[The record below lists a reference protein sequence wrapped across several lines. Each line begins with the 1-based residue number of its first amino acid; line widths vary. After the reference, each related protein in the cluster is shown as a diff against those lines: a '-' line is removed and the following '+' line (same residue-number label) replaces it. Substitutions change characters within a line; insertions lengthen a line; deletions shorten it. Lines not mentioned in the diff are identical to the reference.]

1 MAKQIGLVKLKG
13 TMEDFTFYTSEDG
26 FMARRKGGVSAER
39 IKNDPKFRLTRLNGQ
54 EFGIGGVAGNLFRAA
69 WKTEIA
75 KAADSRVSSRITKT
89 MVAILQTDTVS
100 DYGYRKVENGNP
112 SPLLGFDFNA
122 KVSLDSVFEPG
133 QTISINRTTGQ
144 AVITLPAYTPE
155 KDIAAPD
162 GTTHYNIFAAVAA
175 INFASDLVVT
185 NRQST
190 GNLAY
195 DNTETAADTLTL
207 SFTPNSPYPVFL
219 VMGIE
224 FMKIVNGKV
233 YEQSKGQNA
242 LQIVA
247 VDVPPAGEI

>member
-1 MAKQIGLVKLKG
+1 MAKQVGLIKFRG
-13 TMEDFTFYTSEDG
+13 TMDDITLYISEDG
-26 FMARRKGGVSAER
+26 YMARKKGGVSAER

-54 EFGIGGVAGNLFRAA
+54 EFGIGGIAANLFRSA
-69 WKTEIA
+69 WKTEMA
-75 KAADSRVSSRITKT
+75 KAADSRVSSRITKA

-100 DYGYRKVENGNP
+100 DYGNP

-122 KVSLDSVFEPG
+122 KVSLDSVFEPN
-133 QTISINRTTGQ
+133 QTISINRATGQ

-162 GTTHYNIFAAVAA
+162 GSTHYNIFAAVAA

-185 NRQST
+185 NRQRT
-190 GNLAY
+190 GNLVY

-207 SFTPNSPYPVFL
+207 SFTPNSPDPVFL
-219 VMGIE
+219 LMGIE
-224 FMKIVNGKV
+224 FLKIVNGKA

-247 VDVPPAGEI
+247 VDVPPAEEI